1 MKKFNAL
8 GYSEHGHKLFYA
20 EAPDAQTAWEKM
32 WIEANNRGYSL
43 PFENVTEI
51 S

>member
-8 GYSEHGHKLFYA
+8 GYSKYGHKLFYA
-20 EAPDAQTAWEKM
+20 EAPAAQTAWEKM